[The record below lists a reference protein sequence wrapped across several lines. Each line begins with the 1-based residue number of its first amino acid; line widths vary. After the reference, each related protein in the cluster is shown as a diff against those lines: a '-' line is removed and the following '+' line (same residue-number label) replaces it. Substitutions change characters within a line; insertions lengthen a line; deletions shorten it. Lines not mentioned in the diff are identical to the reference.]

1 MLAKGIQLTIMI
13 GPVVPIP
20 VPQMVMDALDSVQVT
35 TAAGSASGFQMSL
48 QFSSKSELNTFFII
62 ASVPPPPQTAIL
74 SVGLI
79 FLTNSLKPAK
89 SVLWLNIFFS

>member
-35 TAAGSASGFQMSL
+35 TAAGSAQR
-48 QFSSKSELNTFFII
+48 
-62 ASVPPPPQTAIL
+62 L
-74 SVGLI
+74 SDEFTVQQQVGVEHV
-79 FLTNSLKPAK
+79 FHHRRRDEQRTRYAAAARHADRHSQWHAAAA
-89 SVLWLNIFFS
+89 V